1 MKKTNNINH
10 LYYLY
15 SIYLSLFEKLT
26 LFNEKKEK

>member
-1 MKKTNNINH
+1 MKKTNNINP